1 MSLFWWGEA
10 PERRYDVAEGARLLS
25 PNVSLR

>member
-1 MSLFWWGEA
+1 MNLFWWGEA
-10 PERRYDVAEGARLLS
+10 PERRYDVDDGAGLLS